1 MSKNA
6 SQRRDM
12 LNATATEH
20 NTSLYSYQ
28 QIRRTSY
35 DMLDSGV
42 NAYRSLKQL
51 SSQLI
56 LQTRHVT
63 DEDVEIEYTCVASP
77 YTCVASPRPT
87 ANNIDKRL
95 QTVASMSHIAEPSI
109 LLKPYI
115 L

>member
-1 MSKNA
+1 
-6 SQRRDM
+6 
-12 LNATATEH
+12 
-20 NTSLYSYQ
+20 
-28 QIRRTSY
+28 
-35 DMLDSGV
+35 MLDSGV

-77 YTCVASPRPT
+77 RPT